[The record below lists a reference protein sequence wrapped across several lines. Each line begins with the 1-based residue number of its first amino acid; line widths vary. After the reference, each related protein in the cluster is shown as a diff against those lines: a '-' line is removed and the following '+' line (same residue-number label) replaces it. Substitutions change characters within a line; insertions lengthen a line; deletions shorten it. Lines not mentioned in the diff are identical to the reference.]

1 MKGLYAIL
9 LLASVALIPAR
20 PFAAPQAAA
29 AMAGRLIEVTTT
41 DAGGKYL
48 FEPST
53 IAAKPGEQIHLR
65 LKSVSSNPGMAKM
78 PKAAMAHN
86 FVLIK
91 AGVEPTQF
99 AMSGMATGLAGEYLP
114 ADKSNVIAF
123 TALAAMGETV
133 DVSFKA
139 PAAGT
144 YPYICSFPG
153 HLALGMKGSL
163 VVK

>member
-1 MKGLYAIL
+1 MTRLYALL
-9 LLASVALIPAR
+9 LLASVALVPAR

-29 AMAGRLIEVTTT
+29 AMAGRLIEITGT
-41 DAGGKYL
+41 DTAGKYV

-53 IAAKPGEQIHLR
+53 IEAKPGEQLHVR
-65 LKSVSSNPGMAKM
+65 LKSTSVAMAKM

-91 AGVEPTQF
+91 SGVDPMQF
-99 AMSGMATGLAGEYLP
+99 AMSGMATGFAGEYLP
-114 ADKSNVIAF
+114 ADKANVIAF
-123 TALAAMGETV
+123 TPLAGVGETV

-139 PAAGT
+139 PTAGT
-144 YPYICSFPG
+144 YPFICSFPG
-153 HLALGMKGSL
+153 HLAAGMKGSL

>member
-1 MKGLYAIL
+1 MKRLYALL

-29 AMAGRLIEVTTT
+29 AMAGRLIEVTAT
-41 DAGGKYL
+41 DNAGKYL

-65 LKSVSSNPGMAKM
+65 LKSTSVTMAKM

-86 FVLIK
+86 FVLLK
-91 AGVEPTQF
+91 AGVDAMQF
-99 AMSGMATGLAGEYLP
+99 AMSGMATGFAGEYLP
-114 ADKSNVIAF
+114 ADKANVIAF
-123 TALAAMGETV
+123 TPLAGMGETV

-153 HLALGMKGSL
+153 HLAAGMKGSL

>member
-1 MKGLYAIL
+1 MKRLYAIL

-29 AMAGRLIEVTTT
+29 AMAGRLIEVTATHIPKF
-41 DAGGKYL
+41 A

-53 IAAKPGEQIHLR
+53 ITAKPGEQIHLR
-65 LKSVSSNPGMAKM
+65 LKSAAAADGSKM

-86 FVLIK
+86 LVLIK
-91 AGVEPTQF
+91 AGVDAVQF
-99 AMSGMATGLAGEYLP
+99 AMSGIATGMAGEYLP
-114 ADKSNVIAF
+114 ADRSNVIAL
-123 TALAAMGETV
+123 TPMAGMGETV

-139 PAAGT
+139 PAAGS

-153 HLALGMKGSL
+153 HLGGGMKGTL